1 MKFTLTILTLLFFL
15 TASGQN
21 DCSDALI
28 VCGNMGYD
36 GLTANGPGRQE
47 LNNSNTCQ
55 SFENN
60 SIWLELHIKTGGTLG
75 FTITPGNP
83 DINVDFDFFIF
94 GPNVTCGNIGQA
106 IRCSTTNPEFAGSA
120 SNLTGMNDSETDT
133 AEGPGELGNNFIRWL
148 TVQDGES
155 YFLVI
160 DRPIGASDFS
170 IQWTGT
176 ASFHDTPVFNN
187 PDSISLDLKQC
198 DDDGIDDK
206 ISLFDLTT
214 HQAMLLD
221 TQTDVALTFYE
232 NQNDV
237 ITGSNPITSPGAYAN
252 TSALQTIYTRM
263 TNSITGCFNSTAF
276 TIEVINPIV
285 AGQPVDLYL
294 CDFNED
300 GKQEFT
306 LSQNDTAIKD
316 GGLNMMVTYYST
328 LEDADNKT
336 NPIPALYTNEVP
348 YTAETIWARLENISG
363 CFGYDVVSFTINI
376 IPLPEI
382 VYKLD
387 IVDFRDSENAIT
399 VVMPDPE
406 SYEFSIDGGGFS
418 DSFVF
423 ENLEAGPHVVFIRAK
438 TGCKTIHENVV
449 ILNYPKYFS
458 PNGDGLHDT
467 WRIPYLSLHP
477 QASVTIFDRYGKV
490 IDGFRGENPGWD
502 GNLNGKA
509 LPSTDYWFVLELEN
523 GRKIQGHF
531 AMLR

>member
-1 MKFTLTILTLLFFL
+1 MKFTLTILTLLSCLFMK
-15 TASGQN
+15 AQN
-21 DCSDALI
+21 DCRDALI
-28 VCGNMGYD
+28 VCGNMGYT
-36 GLTANGPGRQE
+36 GLTANGPGIQE

-60 SIWLELHIKTGGTLG
+60 SIWLELRIKTGGTLG

-120 SNLTGMNDSETDT
+120 SNLTGMNGEETDT
-133 AEGPGELGNNFIRWL
+133 AEGPGELGNNFIQWL

-160 DRPIGASDFS
+160 DRPVGSSDFS
-170 IQWTGT
+170 IEWTGT
-176 ASFHDTPVFNN
+176 ASFHDAPVFNN
-187 PDSISLDLKQC
+187 PDGISVDLKQC
-198 DDDGIDDK
+198 DDDGVDDK
-206 ISLFDLTT
+206 TSLFDLTK
-214 HQAMLLD
+214 HQAMFLG
-221 TQTDVALTFYE
+221 TQTGVSIAFYE

-237 ITGSNPITSPGAYAN
+237 ITETNEIANPSAYAN
-252 TSALQTIYTRM
+252 TQLQQTIYARM
-263 TNSITGCFNSTAF
+263 TNLATGCFNTMEF

-285 AGQPVDLYL
+285 AGQPDDLFL

-300 GKQEFT
+300 GKQQFT
-306 LSQNDTAIKD
+306 LSQNDDAIKD
-316 GGLNMMVTYYST
+316 GGANMIVTYYRT
-328 LEDADNKT
+328 EADANNKT
-336 NPIPALYTNEVP
+336 NPINALYTNQVP
-348 YTAETIWARLENISG
+348 YTAETVWARLENVSG

-376 IPLPEI
+376 IPLPDI
-382 VYKLD
+382 VYTLD
-387 IVDFRDSENAIT
+387 IVDFRESDNSIT
-399 VVMPDPE
+399 VVMPDAE
-406 SYEFSIDGGGFS
+406 DYEFSLDGSDFS
-418 DSFVF
+418 DNFVF
-423 ENLEAGPHVVFIRAK
+423 EGLEAGPHVVFIRAK

-467 WRIPYLSLHP
+467 WRIPYLSLQP
-477 QASVTIFDRYGKV
+477 NASVTIFDRYGKV
-490 IDGFRGENPGWD
+490 IDGFMGENPGWD

-509 LPSTDYWFVLELEN
+509 LPSTDYWFVLELAN
-523 GRKIQGHF
+523 GRKIHGHF